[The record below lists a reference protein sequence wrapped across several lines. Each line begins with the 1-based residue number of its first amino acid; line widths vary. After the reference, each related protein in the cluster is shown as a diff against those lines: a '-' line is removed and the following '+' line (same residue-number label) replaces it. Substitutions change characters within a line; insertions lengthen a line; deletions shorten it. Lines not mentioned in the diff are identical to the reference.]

1 MIPSFSSNAEID
13 SLSVAL
19 MWAVFIGAFA
29 ALLTY
34 DALAWV
40 ISSLIRVIDRLA
52 ARRRPH
58 D

>member
-1 MIPSFSSNAEID
+1 MIPHFSSDAEIE

-29 ALLTY
+29 ALLFY
-34 DALAWV
+34 DLLRAC
-40 ISSLIRVIDRLA
+40 ISSLMRLVDRFA
-52 ARRRPH
+52 GRGNPH

>member
-1 MIPSFSSNAEID
+1 MIPHFSSNAEIE

-34 DALAWV
+34 DALGF
-40 ISSLIRVIDRLA
+40 IMSQLIRLVDRFL
-52 ARRRPH
+52 ARRHPH
-58 D
+58 A

>member
-1 MIPSFSSNAEID
+1 MIPHFSSDAEIE

-34 DALAWV
+34 DALAALL
-40 ISSLIRVIDRLA
+40 SMLIRLVDRLA
-52 ARRRPH
+52 GRGNPH

>member
-1 MIPSFSSNAEID
+1 MIPSFSSNAEIE

-34 DALAWV
+34 DALAALL
-40 ISSLIRVIDRLA
+40 SLLIRLVDRLA
-52 ARRRPH
+52 GRGDSDA
-58 D
+58 

>member
-1 MIPSFSSNAEID
+1 MIPSFSSNAEIE

-34 DALAWV
+34 DALAALL
-40 ISSLIRVIDRLA
+40 SMLIRLVDRLA
-52 ARRRPH
+52 GRGNPH

>member
-1 MIPSFSSNAEID
+1 MIPHFSSNAEIE

-29 ALLTY
+29 ALLVY
-34 DALAWV
+34 DALGF
-40 ISSLIRVIDRLA
+40 IMSQLIRLVDRLA
-52 ARRRPH
+52 ARRHPH

>member
-1 MIPSFSSNAEID
+1 MIPHFSSNAEIE

-34 DALAWV
+34 DALAALL
-40 ISSLIRVIDRLA
+40 SMLIRLVDRLA
-52 ARRRPH
+52 GRGESH

>member
-1 MIPSFSSNAEID
+1 MIPSSTAELT